1 MKQDVLK
8 HAVSGSPKRVSTR
21 DAPDVAGED
30 ADAGAGYFT
39 MRSSFLLL
47 RESLIQISAS
57 YKIWFV

>member
-1 MKQDVLK
+1 MKHVSSGPK
-8 HAVSGSPKRVSTR
+8 SVPTSVAPEAAVVEA
-21 DAPDVAGED
+21 DAG
-30 ADAGAGYFT
+30 AGAGYFT